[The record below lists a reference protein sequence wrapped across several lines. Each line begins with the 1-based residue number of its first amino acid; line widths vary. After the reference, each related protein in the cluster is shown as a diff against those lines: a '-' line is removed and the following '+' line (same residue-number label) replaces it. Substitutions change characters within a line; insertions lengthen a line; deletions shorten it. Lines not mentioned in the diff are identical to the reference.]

1 MAQVQQAGGIRV
13 GRSLNFLAKTAR
25 FRFALS
31 EDLLKRAIPLLILSF
46 VSMVI
51 IGIVVH
57 RYSAHQRAL
66 AASDQQLS
74 LYAELITGNLATR
87 RTRES
92 GPKTNRN
99 PVFNQRPVTQRDL
112 VRALPGGATTL
123 ERAYLITDSSGYVRA
138 AAPASSPYVGAT
150 LISLLGP
157 NQPLTT
163 LGASAG
169 IMHLTLTDG
178 TQVLAGVRGLA
189 GGVGQI
195 AALQTR
201 NGALTGWRDETLV
214 LTSMLSTTV
223 LVVILLGLAFK
234 WQVARTAQVDGELA
248 HTTDRL
254 DKALTRGRCG
264 LWDWDLARGKIY
276 WSRSMYEILGLEP
289 RDEQLSFGEMVNRVH
304 PQDPD
309 LYAFANAMVRGE
321 QPVVDLEFR
330 MRHEDGHWVWL
341 RARAEVTQSPED
353 VGPHLVG
360 ISVDVTEQRV
370 LAERTVQADLRLS
383 DAIENISEAFVLW
396 DRDNRLVMC
405 NSKYQQFYKLPPGL
419 AQPGAAYEDVVKAAT
434 EPVVRTRIVSDEP
447 GADTANN
454 FEAQL
459 DDGRW
464 LHISERRTADGSFV
478 SVGTDITP
486 LKRHESQL
494 LASEQALKDTISD
507 LEATHYTQER
517 QAQQLVELADKY
529 QREKTRAEDANR
541 SKSEFLANMSHELR
555 TPLNAI
561 IGFSEI
567 MESKLFGALGSAKYQ
582 EYATDIHTSGQ
593 YLLDVINDILDMSKI
608 EAGRITLDTKK
619 IELLPLVED
628 AVRTVAAKAHEAGI
642 TLTTE
647 VGPAVSVTADRRA
660 LKQILLNLLS
670 NAVKFTSDGG
680 KVVVHAQLGEG
691 QVNISI
697 SDDGIGIPARDIEKL
712 GRPFAQVENQLTKS
726 RRGSGLGLAI
736 SRSLIELHGGKL
748 TIQSAQKQGTTVS
761 FALPDRVAK
770 TAA

>member
-13 GRSLNFLAKTAR
+13 GRSLSILSKAAG
-25 FRFALS
+25 FRIGLS
-31 EDLLKRAIPLLILSF
+31 EDVLKRAIPLLILIF

-51 IGIVVH
+51 VGIVVH
-57 RYSAHQRAL
+57 RYGAHQRAL

-74 LYAELITGNLATR
+74 LYAELIASNLAARAGRDTTPDAAR
-87 RTRES
+87 
-92 GPKTNRN
+92 
-99 PVFNQRPVTQRDL
+99 RPVTQRDL
-112 VRALPGGATTL
+112 VRALPTGATTL
-123 ERAYLITDSSGYVRA
+123 ERTYLVTDASGYVRA
-138 AAPASSPYVGAT
+138 AVPASSPYIGTT

-169 IMHLTLTDG
+169 IMHLTLTDE

-189 GGVGQI
+189 GGIGQI

-201 NGALTGWRDETLV
+201 NGALTGWRSETLV

-321 QPVVDLEFR
+321 QPVVDLVFR

-341 RARAEVTQSPED
+341 RARAEVTQSPGD

-360 ISVDVTEQRV
+360 ISVDVTEQRA
-370 LAERTVQADLRLS
+370 LAERTVQADLRLN

-405 NSKYQQFYKLPPGL
+405 NSKYQQFYKLPHGL
-419 AQPGAAYEDVVKAAT
+419 AKPGAIYEDVVKAAT

-447 GADTANN
+447 GIEAANN

-459 DDGRW
+459 ADGRW

-486 LKRHESQL
+486 LKRHEANL
-494 LASEQALKDTISD
+494 LASEQALKDTIID
-507 LEATHYTQER
+507 LEETHYTQER

-567 MESKLFGALGSAKYQ
+567 MESKLFGDLGSDKYL
-582 EYATDIHTSGQ
+582 EYAQDIHTSGQ

-608 EAGRITLDTKK
+608 EAGRIVLDTQR
-619 IELLPLVED
+619 LDLAPLVED
-628 AVRTVAAKAHEAGI
+628 ALRIVTAKAGEAGI
-642 TLTTE
+642 TLVNE
-647 VGPAVSVTADRRA
+647 VSQSVQASGDRRA
-660 LKQILLNLLS
+660 LKQIFLNLLS
-670 NAVKFTSDGG
+670 NAVKFTGEGGRVTINASQSD
-680 KVVVHAQLGEG
+680 G
-691 QVNISI
+691 QVNVLIT
-697 SDDGIGIPARDIEKL
+697 DDGIGIPAADIEKL
-712 GRPFAQVENQLTKS
+712 GRPFEQVENQLTKS

-736 SRSLIELHGGKL
+736 SRSLIELHGGAL
-748 TIQSAQKQGTTVS
+748 TIQSAENQGTTVS
-761 FALPDRVAK
+761 FTLPTKVAK